1 MGEHC
6 SPTVKLSHRTCM
18 GAAQFLLCR
27 NATSRYF
34 LPVELL
40 VNVTKMYPKIIW
52 HQRYDKHGIIPPN
65 GTPRASSPTMFRASL
80 LCRKI
85 ATLFADFTL
94 CYGIEKAVQSF
105 SLRHRFVFGFLL
117 FIRGYPYTFCPL
129 PPILDSR
136 QDTVSRLPDF
146 RLHTQISDLPAR

>member
-94 CYGIEKAVQSF
+94 FNGIEQSGAEIFFSDTALLFLLLCYAFKSF
-105 SLRHRFVFGFLL
+105 SALLVGLRLLRLCLKLRRGFA
-117 FIRGYPYTFCPL
+117 P
-129 PPILDSR
+129 
-136 QDTVSRLPDF
+136 
-146 RLHTQISDLPAR
+146 